1 MFRAISLSKIYG
13 KGEKRVFAL
22 KDISF
27 SLPEK
32 GLFAIVGKS
41 GSGKSTLLNLLS
53 RAEEKTEG
61 DLFYGDED
69 LSKLKGR
76 KLENYRRFVCS
87 FIYQHFELLED
98 CSAFENV
105 LLPLKIRGE
114 SEKESKKKGE
124 SLFRTFHLEDLK
136 NKKASLLSG
145 GEKQRVAFLRAI
157 ITEPKVIFADEPTGA
172 LDKQNE
178 RLLME
183 ALKKISKNTL
193 VLFVTHNEKLV
204 EEYADDFLRLEDG
217 KLLKSVDIPTPSLE
231 TIPLKKKRRNTWFV
245 KLIFRN
251 YKKNLVKNIL
261 SFSSGLIGYLSL
273 LIGFGFYA
281 GSESSLKKERGH
293 TLSYL
298 QASLSKQVLYETEG
312 SPLSLIRSEK
322 PTLQEAEAFF
332 QDFPSVSFENDYSY
346 FFPSYHSFTLN
357 GFSFESVN
365 FVPLKDIT
373 LQDRSASFLSKGEL
387 PSGNSLNYCLVN
399 EEFEKLVQKDPIGKR
414 LKASNTVTISRDGK
428 VDNVSID
435 FSFLVLGV
443 VKEFPFLNTPKVFF
457 SFPSFERSLKEK
469 ELENLS
475 MDIGEFLETEDRN
488 SVYYSYAYQIFFG
501 EEDAFEL
508 EKYSQD
514 LEEAGSEF
522 VITSS
527 SFAVNSSFQ
536 NLYEAFSS
544 SLLPFAFIEILG
556 VAFILSSLTYHSF
569 LERRKQAAILTSLGS
584 SKREIERIYGSEPLL
599 TSLLSVFLAVLL
611 SYPASLLA
619 SKYLEKRVG
628 TSSLVHIPY
637 FSYLGVPFFPIALLL
652 LFSLLIAF
660 VSGFLPLWVSR
671 KRNLLEE
678 LRDE

>member
-231 TIPLKKKRRNTWFV
+231 TIPFKKKRRNTWFV

-488 SVYYSYAYQIFFG
+488 SAYYSYAYQIFFG

-628 TSSLVHIPY
+628 ISSLVHIPY

>member
-475 MDIGEFLETEDRN
+475 MDIGDFLETEDRN
-488 SVYYSYAYQIFFG
+488 SAYYSYAYQIFFG

-628 TSSLVHIPY
+628 ISSLVHIPY

>member
-628 TSSLVHIPY
+628 ISSLVHIPY

>member
-488 SVYYSYAYQIFFG
+488 SAYYSYAYQIFFG

-522 VITSS
+522 VIASS

-628 TSSLVHIPY
+628 ISSLVHIPY

>member
-488 SVYYSYAYQIFFG
+488 SAYYSYAYQIFFG

-628 TSSLVHIPY
+628 ISSLVHIPY

-660 VSGFLPLWVSR
+660 VSSFLPLWVSR

>member
-488 SVYYSYAYQIFFG
+488 SAYYSYAYQIFFG

-628 TSSLVHIPY
+628 ISSLVHIPY